1 MVCKIFFCFEFPD
14 SFTPEKTRREVVAT
28 KKKIEKIGKCE
39 AFFFQAN
46 SIIVFYSG
54 ENFQFNTAMFQPTNM
69 ASYDYKDIQLF
80 FWPDTLNFHLKQT
93 SLVNV
98 FKVNN
103 KNLSLNLNLRIVS
116 LLSLY
121 LTLNTFNIQSPI

>member
-1 MVCKIFFCFEFPD
+1 M
-14 SFTPEKTRREVVAT
+14 
-28 KKKIEKIGKCE
+28 
-39 AFFFQAN
+39 
-46 SIIVFYSG
+46 FYSG

-80 FWPDTLNFHLKQT
+80 FWPDTLNFQLEQT

-103 KNLSLNLNLRIVS
+103 KNLNLNLNLNLRIVS
-116 LLSLY
+116 LLPLY